1 MEKKETVKKLAEHN
15 LYVSF
20 AEIRQ
25 IKESI
30 SRGTLWELVEERAQ
44 SHPTMFE
51 ALMRMYAHREFLEE
65 FEKISKKRFMVS
77 AHVNLERPEVA
88 RYGRRLRDRYWALNK
103 ETVVVLPDGS
113 KPYHIAYSETI
124 EKIRKVIHAR
134 IAIDSPFGLIPL
146 ELDEMYPFAQS
157 LYPQQCLERTD
168 GSPTDGSVGI
178 TCRKPEVSEGAVEFP
193 IQRNKVGI
201 SRELDPVD
209 GSLAGSDRGTPYR
222 PFGSGDTVV
231 HDRHPKIQGDGG
243 NVTDGPSWG
252 KRGKF
257 IRYKGDE
264 TLRELQEKIERNGD
278 QGNVKNLDPDRS
290 RVIATL
296 DMQFGQGVGT
306 RLISELENNI
316 YYKKSRKT
324 GRVRNVFFDKTHVF
338 SFNAKSGRIT
348 LTREGARLIHGHL
361 SYPAYRVVIHD
372 EAVPFAREGKSVFSR
387 FVLHCDP
394 DIRPGDQVLVVNE
407 EDELVAFG
415 RALLNGREMNDFNTG
430 PAVNVRKGYR
440 PEDAI

>member
-1 MEKKETVKKLAEHN
+1 M
-15 LYVSF
+15 
-20 AEIRQ
+20 
-25 IKESI
+25 
-30 SRGTLWELVEERAQ
+30 
-44 SHPTMFE
+44 
-51 ALMRMYAHREFLEE
+51 
-65 FEKISKKRFMVS
+65 
-77 AHVNLERPEVA
+77 
-88 RYGRRLRDRYWALNK
+88 
-103 ETVVVLPDGS
+103 
-113 KPYHIAYSETI
+113 
-124 EKIRKVIHAR
+124 
-134 IAIDSPFGLIPL
+134 
-146 ELDEMYPFAQS
+146 
-157 LYPQQCLERTD
+157 
-168 GSPTDGSVGI
+168 
-178 TCRKPEVSEGAVEFP
+178 
-193 IQRNKVGI
+193 
-201 SRELDPVD
+201 
-209 GSLAGSDRGTPYR
+209 
-222 PFGSGDTVV
+222 V
-231 HDRHPKIQGDGG
+231 HDGHPSIQGDGE
-243 NVTDGPSWG
+243 NVTDRPL
-252 KRGKF
+252 RGDQREF

-264 TLRELQEKIERNGD
+264 TLRELKGKIERNGD